1 MRVPH
6 AALCALALIHALQ
19 SAQAASKL
27 TMELDTETEA
37 RCLVVLREG
46 LASEEFWPAMH
57 AAEGLSLGG
66 YGAEV
71 ITALTPRL
79 DTETDG
85 QKRCGLAREL
95 VRAGDRSKTAILLG
109 LLADADPYAHVHAA
123 ESLFKVNQIGDGT
136 LLRAALTDRANASK
150 SMMAAAALSRWGN
163 GEALA
168 YLREQVQSEDPEVA
182 KIAAWALG
190 QVGDRSDIA
199 ILKAAAA
206 RFDDPAVKSFFLN
219 ALACQRDPQGVQK
232 LALNLRSEDAGVRT
246 MAANFA
252 GEIGLVQVRDGL
264 KALLDDENLDVR
276 VRSAQSL
283 LMMAKPAAKP
293 EGMVT
298 NDPYPATDM
307 SPRYSEGDITVLN
320 DGRYLFATT
329 EFMNSTSDFAQAR
342 LVGKTS
348 ADGGQT
354 WSSQTVLQE
363 NVGGLNVMSLTFQ
376 PLNDTELGLF
386 YLIKNTTSDLNV
398 FLRRSADGGLTFGDP
413 VQVTNIPGYHVM
425 NNDRVIRLKSG
436 RLLAPTASSADVE
449 KENHFVCRAW
459 ISDDAGHTWR
469 AGAGTVDYAQRG
481 AMEPEVLEMNDGRIL
496 MIIRTQLGHI
506 AAAWS
511 EDGGENW
518 SAAADW
524 GVRAPEAPSTLRRV
538 PSTGDLMLIWNDS
551 YVEGEGHGGK
561 RSPLTVA
568 ISKDEGKTWE
578 HKKNIEADESEAGVS
593 FMSGFSYISATF
605 DNGRV
610 LLSYYVSK
618 DGTDK
623 ILSRFRSFPISWLY
637 EE

>member
-1 MRVPH
+1 MRVSFTT
-6 AALCALALIHALQ
+6 LCAFALIQALQ
-19 SAQAASKL
+19 PAQAASPPTL
-27 TMELDTETEA
+27 TLDAETEA
-37 RCLVVLREG
+37 RCLVVLRAG

-66 YGAEV
+66 HGAEV

-109 LLADADPYAHVHAA
+109 LLADSDTYAHVHAA

-136 LLRAALTDRANASK
+136 LLRAALADRANAPK
-150 SMMAAAALSRWGN
+150 SMMAAAALARWGN
-163 GEALA
+163 GEALN
-168 YLREQVQSEDPEVA
+168 YLRERVQSDDADVA

-190 QVGDRSDIA
+190 QVGDQGDRD
-199 ILKAAAA
+199 ILKAGAA
-206 RFDDPAVKSFFLN
+206 RFEDPAVKSFFLN
-219 ALACQRDPQGVQK
+219 ALAGQGDPHGVAH
-232 LALNLRSEDAGVRT
+232 LAAGLKSADAGVRV

-252 GEIGLVQVRDGL
+252 GEIGLTQL
-264 KALLDDENLDVR
+264 KDDLTALLADENLDVR
-276 VRSAQSL
+276 VRAAQSL
-283 LMMAKPAAKP
+283 LMMARPLAQA
-293 EGMVT
+293 EGMVS
-298 NDPYPATDM
+298 NDPYPATDT

-329 EFMNSTSDFAQAR
+329 EFMNSTSDFAKAR

-354 WSSQTVLQE
+354 WGEQIVLQE
-363 NVGGLNVMSLTFQ
+363 NVGGFNVMSLTFQ
-376 PLNDTELGLF
+376 PLNEAELGLF
-386 YLIKNTTSDLNV
+386 YLVKNTTSDLNI
-398 FLRRSADGGLTFGDP
+398 FLRRSADGGLTFGEP

-436 RLLAPTASSADVE
+436 RLLAPTASSPDVE
-449 KENHFVCRAW
+449 KDNHFVCRAW

-469 AGAGTVDYAQRG
+469 AGAGTVDYAKRG

-518 SAAADW
+518 SEASDW
-524 GVRAPEAPSTLRRV
+524 GVRAPEAPSTVRRI

-551 YVEGEGHGGK
+551 YVEGAGHGGK

-578 HKKNIEADESEAGVS
+578 HKKNIEAGEKDADES
-593 FMSGFSYISATF
+593 FMNGFAYVSATF
-605 DNGRV
+605 DAGRV
-610 LLSYYVSK
+610 LTSYYVSK

-623 ILSRFRSFPISWLY
+623 IFSRFRSFPISWLY
-637 EE
+637 E